1 MSGRLHDL
9 DYRVLVEHLTD
20 IRRRIG
26 MTQAELAQRLN
37 RPQSYV
43 SKVERFERRLD
54 IGEWRRMALALDQ
67 SPADIFEEAASLLDD
82 MDLLSETPAS
92 TPPGATV
99 AGKQVASAKP
109 PRRGIK

>member
-9 DYRVLVEHLTD
+9 DYRVLVEHLTE

-26 MTQAELAQRLN
+26 MTQAELAQRLD

-54 IGEWRRMALALDQ
+54 VGEWRRMALALDQ
-67 SPADIFEEAASLLDD
+67 SPAEAFSEVASLLDD
-82 MDLLSETPAS
+82 MDLLSGTTAS
-92 TPPGATV
+92 TPSGATV
-99 AGKQVASAKP
+99 AGKQAAPAKP
-109 PRRGIK
+109 PRRSIK

>member
-9 DYRVLVEHLTD
+9 DYRVLVEHLTE

-26 MTQAELAQRLN
+26 MTQAELAQRLD

-67 SPADIFEEAASLLDD
+67 VPAEAFSEVSSLLDD
-82 MDLLSETPAS
+82 MDLLSETTAA
-92 TPPGATV
+92 TPPGAPV
-99 AGKQVASAKP
+99 AGKSASPVKP
-109 PRRGIK
+109 PRRSIK

>member
-9 DYRVLVEHLTD
+9 EYRVLVEHLTA

-26 MTQAELAQRLN
+26 MTQAELAQRLA

-67 SPADIFEEAASLLDD
+67 RPSETFTEVESLLEDL
-82 MDLLSETPAS
+82 DLLSSEHLSELP
-92 TPPGATV
+92 
-99 AGKQVASAKP
+99 
-109 PRRGIK
+109 